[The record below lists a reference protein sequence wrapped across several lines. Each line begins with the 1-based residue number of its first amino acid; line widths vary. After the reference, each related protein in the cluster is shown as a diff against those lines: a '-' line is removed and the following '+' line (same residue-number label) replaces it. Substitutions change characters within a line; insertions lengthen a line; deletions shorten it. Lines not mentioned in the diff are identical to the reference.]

1 MTGLKEKYVVDK
13 SGRKTGVILGIRE
26 YNKLKEKIEDYRDKL
41 ELQKAK
47 RIAKKIT
54 LLDDFIQELK
64 AEGKL

>member
-1 MTGLKEKYVVDK
+1 MPGLKEKYVIDK

-47 RIAKKIT
+47 RIAKKFT